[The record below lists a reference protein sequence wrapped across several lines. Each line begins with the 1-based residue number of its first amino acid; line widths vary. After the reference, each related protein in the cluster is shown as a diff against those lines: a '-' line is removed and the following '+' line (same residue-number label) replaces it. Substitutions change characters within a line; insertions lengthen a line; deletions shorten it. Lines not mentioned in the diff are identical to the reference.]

1 MLDKQLCNLQ
11 YASSFCNYHA
21 QDTTA
26 SIELMNHMV
35 WRNFASHDVSSK
47 CSRPFLHGLL
57 FT

>member
-11 YASSFCNYHA
+11 YASSFMLRI
-21 QDTTA
+21 QQ
-26 SIELMNHMV
+26 V
-35 WRNFASHDVSSK
+35 WGDFSSHDVPSK